1 MKDFYGFI
9 PFFPPPKKTVAKE
22 RDLFDFGQ
30 SVFLPVF
37 DSYAMALSFDN
48 VVCLLLHKFQFLGFF
63 AVLYLYI
70 DKKKKESMKFLS

>member
-1 MKDFYGFI
+1 MYERFLGFI
-9 PFFPPPKKTVAKE
+9 PFFPQKKTVAKE
-22 RDLFDFGQ
+22 RDVFHFGQ

-37 DSYAMALSFDN
+37 DSYAVVLSFDN

-70 DKKKKESMKFLS
+70 DKKRNL